1 MEPGAYWVNFFHES
15 PEEDNK
21 GALLTAQTVI
31 PESSN
36 PSHPSDQATDE
47 METFNR
53 HSIGKIMTIRQTSS
67 SNSVLGHTTP
77 AHGLCPGQQHH
88 PACPPSVP
96 TAGAESRRGGKP
108 QTAGLVQRHLSPVGP
123 RLVTF
128 GVSDGP
134 GRRQVKRVKSL
145 SNPIPHEEANA
156 NQQGLT
162 CQPQGL
168 SMVFPSV

>member
-1 MEPGAYWVNFFHES
+1 
-15 PEEDNK
+15 
-21 GALLTAQTVI
+21 
-31 PESSN
+31 
-36 PSHPSDQATDE
+36 

-53 HSIGKIMTIRQTSS
+53 HSTGKIMTIRQTSS
-67 SNSVLGHTTP
+67 SNSILGHTTP
-77 AHGLCPGQQHH
+77 AHGLCPGQLHH

-96 TAGAESRRGGKP
+96 TAGAESRRGGK
-108 QTAGLVQRHLSPVGP
+108 TTDHRVSTVVPVSS
-123 RLVTF
+123 RARITYF
-128 GVSDGP
+128 GVSDEP

-168 SMVFPSV
+168 SMVCSPQCRPCSQGKSDLLP